1 MVRSIM
7 VVGQNF
13 QIECTTDNA
22 HSKHTSDRKQCFE
35 ADCIKC
41 RYNADLK
48 IHLTLGRLQV
58 LKLYNVQ
65 YTS

>member
-1 MVRSIM
+1 MVE
-7 VVGQNF
+7 GQNF

-41 RYNADLK
+41 RFKDSSHPRKATGVK
-48 IHLTLGRLQV
+48 VI
-58 LKLYNVQ
+58 
-65 YTS
+65 